1 MSGFDQNKYVQ
12 EWASKNMKSISGRYK
27 KEFVDEFTE
36 ACKSLGIKPSHVFK
50 QAMTETI
57 EKAQKKSEE

>member
-1 MSGFDQNKYVQ
+1 MSEFNQADYINQ
-12 EWASKNMKSISGRYK
+12 WSKQNMKSISGRYK

-36 ACKSLGIKPSHVFK
+36 ACKILGIKPSHVFK

-57 EKAQKKSEE
+57 EKAKKKSEE